1 MSSATL
7 DRLLAI
13 LFVIQLTGGLL
24 TLRAGIPATAPLFWL
39 HGLVGGAL
47 LVASIEKLR
56 RSVGPAFRRRRW
68 GRLALGAVLTLLVA
82 AALAGGFAWV
92 ASGRILSIG
101 PWTILTLHVWAALAV
116 VPVLVFHLIPRRWRL
131 VRPPSSMPRVSRRSL
146 LAMTGVVALGAAAWG
161 AANLLD
167 VVRGGARRFTG
178 SRFLPSG
185 GIPPPTT
192 FYGEGT
198 PAIDA
203 GSWRL
208 KVTGR
213 VARELSL
220 DLAALSALGV
230 SERDATLDCTSGW
243 AMTTRWRGTPLTS
256 VLEPPA
262 PSPTRGSPCAAR
274 RAGWCAS
281 TATRSMA
288 AFSPPR
294 SPVLHCPPPTARR
307 AAWWCRRGAAS
318 TGSSG
323 SRRSRS
329 VDADAQAIGSKRAV
343 KWRSADGCSTI
354 RMPRISDARS
364 ATARMTS
371 MT

>member
-7 DRLLAI
+7 DRLLAF
-13 LFVIQLTGGLL
+13 LLVIELAGGLL

-47 LVASIEKLR
+47 LVASVVKLR
-56 RSVGPAFRRRRW
+56 RSIGPAVRRRRW
-68 GRLALGAVLTLLVA
+68 GRLALGALLTLLVA

-92 ASGRILSIG
+92 ASGRIISIG

-116 VPVLVFHLIPRRWRL
+116 VPVLVFHLVPRRWRL
-131 VRPPSSMPRVSRRSL
+131 FRPRSGVPRVSRRSV

-161 AANLLD
+161 GANLLD

-203 GSWRL
+203 TAWRL

-213 VARELSL
+213 VTRELRL
-220 DLAALSALGV
+220 DLTALAALGV
-230 SERDATLDCTSGW
+230 EEREATLDCTSGW

-256 VLEPPA
+256 VLGAAGAAGTPNVTVRSRTGWLVRLDRDELNGCLLATEVAGAPLPPA
-262 PSPTRGSPCAAR
+262 NGAPCRLVVPTR
-274 RAGWCAS
+274 
-281 TATRSMA
+281 
-288 AFSPPR
+288 
-294 SPVLHCPPPTARR
+294 
-307 AAWWCRRGAAS
+307 RGL
-318 TGSSG
+318 
-323 SRRSRS
+323 
-329 VDADAQAIGSKRAV
+329 DWI
-343 KWRSADGCSTI
+343 KWVETI
-354 RMPRISDARS
+354 QVA
-364 ATARMTS
+364 
-371 MT
+371 

>member
-203 GSWRL
+203 GAWRL
-208 KVTGR
+208 NITGR

-220 DLAALSALGV
+220 DLAALAALAV

-256 VLEPPA
+256 VLGAAGAVANTGITVRSTTGWLVRLDPDEVDGCLLATEVAGAPLPA
-262 PSPTRGSPCAAR
+262 ANGAPCRLVVPTR
-274 RAGWCAS
+274 
-281 TATRSMA
+281 
-288 AFSPPR
+288 
-294 SPVLHCPPPTARR
+294 
-307 AAWWCRRGAAS
+307 RGLDWIKW
-318 TGSSG
+318 
-323 SRRSRS
+323 
-329 VDADAQAIGSKRAV
+329 VEAIQVG
-343 KWRSADGCSTI
+343 
-354 RMPRISDARS
+354 
-364 ATARMTS
+364 
-371 MT
+371 